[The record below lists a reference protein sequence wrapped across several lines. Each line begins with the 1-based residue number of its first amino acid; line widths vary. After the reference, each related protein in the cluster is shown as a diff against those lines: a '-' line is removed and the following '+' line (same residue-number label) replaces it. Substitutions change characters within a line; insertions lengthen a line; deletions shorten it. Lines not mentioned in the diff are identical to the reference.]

1 VFSVPFDQMLMGQRS
16 RSRGR
21 TITETDVVNFCG
33 LTGNWLDIHTD
44 AEFAKTSKF
53 GQRVVQGGLV
63 FVVGNALFG
72 FDAKVVAA
80 FYGVDKLRFLNPTFI
95 GDTIHAE
102 GEIINLRERDD
113 KFGVATAKL
122 EVVNQ
127 RNEIALSCDFS
138 VLAHRKAPPAPYG
151 NTMGSRT

>member
-1 VFSVPFDQMLMGQRS
+1 MVVGQRS
-16 RSRGR
+16 RSRAR

-33 LTGNWLDIHTD
+33 LTGNWLDIHSD

-72 FDAKVVAA
+72 FDAKVIAA

-102 GEIINLRERDD
+102 GEIVNLREKDD
-113 KFGVATAKL
+113 KYGVATAKL
-122 EVVNQ
+122 EIVNQ
-127 RNEIALSCDFS
+127 RNEVALSCDFS
-138 VLAHRKAPPAPYG
+138 VLVHRKAAAVPYDYS
-151 NTMGSRT
+151 TGSRA

>member
-1 VFSVPFDQMLMGQRS
+1 VFSVPFDQMAVGQRS

-72 FDAKVVAA
+72 FDAKIIAA
-80 FYGVDKLRFLNPTFI
+80 FYGVDKLRFLNRTFI

-102 GEIINLRERDD
+102 SEIINLREKDA

-122 EVVNQ
+122 DIVNQ
-127 RNEIALSCDFS
+127 RNEVALSCDFS
-138 VLAHRKAPPAPYG
+138 VLVHRKAMPTPYG
-151 NTMGSRT
+151 NTLESRT